1 MGNRAHV
8 IFVDNS
14 GAISPAVYL
23 HWNGGPE
30 SVYAFLRVLG
40 ERGGRSV
47 VVSYMAARFAGIV
60 AEFFGPE
67 DCQSLGVVNGP
78 KSITANWMSGFTMT
92 DNGAYVVTS
101 DGISSWSV
109 DRWFGGL
116 DSYTPAKKSGKAFS
130 AKEYR
135 EAADN
140 KKYAAIVNRLSK
152 KADAPAQ
159 VA

>member
-8 IFVDNS
+8 IFADQS

-78 KSITANWMSGFTMT
+78 KSIDAKQLQSFDHG
-92 DNGAYVVTS
+92 DNGIYVVRSAGDSFT
-101 DGISSWSV
+101 V
-109 DRWFGGL
+109 DRWRRLGRMK
-116 DSYTPAKKSGKAFS
+116 DED
-130 AKEYR
+130 AKEER
-135 EAADN
+135 ARAENDP
-140 KKYAAIVNRLSK
+140 KHLRICRRLGVSI
-152 KADAPAQ
+152 AQDA
-159 VA
+159 